1 MNSIDK
7 KALEN
12 IKEEFKDISEN
23 PAIKSSIELKRRGDR
38 GLILSNPADYREMS
52 EAAYRQ
58 KCKDNVKYFL
68 R

>member
-7 KALEN
+7 KTL
-12 IKEEFKDISEN
+12 KELREKHKDVLEN
-23 PAIKSSIELKRRGDR
+23 PAIQKMAGE
-38 GLILSNPADYREMS
+38 ILDYKPDS
-52 EAAYRQ
+52 DNINEAAYIQ